1 MWILIEL
8 LACYADSSL
17 PCRETIRDP
26 ITCKMILLIA
36 DNHASGVH
44 MHISSA
50 IILCHFGFL
59 YPSPITLWRK
69 CRVCQS
75 SQLQQTEYEMSEKC
89 ERDCRVHV
97 SRNYCFDFL
106 TI

>member
-50 IILCHFGFL
+50 IILCHFGFHL
-59 YPSPITLWRK
+59 VQLLCGENAECASLVSCSKQNMK
-69 CRVCQS
+69 C
-75 SQLQQTEYEMSEKC
+75 L
-89 ERDCRVHV
+89 
-97 SRNYCFDFL
+97 RNVNVTAEFML
-106 TI
+106 AGIIVLIS